1 MNTEFKSKTFYS
13 RTAAVNWIKEQYSK
27 YPDNSILSSW
37 TDTWLGET
45 KAAIAAY
52 IVVDTDIQGNHKI
65 NI

>member
-1 MNTEFKSKTFYS
+1 MNTEFKSKIFYN
-13 RTAAVNWIKEQYSK
+13 RTEALNWIKIQYAN

-52 IVVDTDIQGNHKI
+52 IVVDTDIPGNHKI
-65 NI
+65 KI